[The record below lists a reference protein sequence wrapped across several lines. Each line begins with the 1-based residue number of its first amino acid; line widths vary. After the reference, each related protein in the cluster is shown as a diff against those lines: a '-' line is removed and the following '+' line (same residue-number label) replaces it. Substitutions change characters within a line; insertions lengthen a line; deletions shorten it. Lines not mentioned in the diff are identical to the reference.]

1 MTHDDMQ
8 TVLASMAAHA
18 ALNARQCP
26 FSLAEV
32 QEAAAMLDALIHPQE
47 ADAAEAPETTGKR
60 KAKTKAR

>member
-32 QEAAAMLDALIHPQE
+32 QEAAAMLDALLHPPEPE
-47 ADAAEAPETTGKR
+47 AVQDGDPPQDAPEGD
-60 KAKTKAR
+60 